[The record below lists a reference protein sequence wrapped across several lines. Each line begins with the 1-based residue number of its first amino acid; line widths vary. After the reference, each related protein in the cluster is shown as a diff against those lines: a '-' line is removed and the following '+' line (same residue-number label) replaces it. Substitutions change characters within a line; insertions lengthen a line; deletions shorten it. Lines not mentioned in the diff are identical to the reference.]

1 MGIPLQYLTQ
11 LFVKMQKNI
20 SLNCEQSPL
29 IDDLAHVNLPLHH
42 GLFAQTK
49 SHAKLSLWNMHCCK
63 LSNANVGTIFGS
75 YGLTHN
81 NCMLCIHI
89 FVLTAFNSDRVY
101 HNAHC

>member
-1 MGIPLQYLTQ
+1 
-11 LFVKMQKNI
+11 MQKSI
-20 SLNCEQSPL
+20 SLNCDHA
-29 IDDLAHVNLPLHH
+29 DDSTHINLHH